1 MVLSSPAPAADCS
14 VKPRISPSMQY
25 QCVMDHASFVYD
37 NVCGAVETCHS
48 TDAQLVA
55 AYDVAANLYDRRHPI
70 DEDSLLTRGADAELE
85 RFAQVSQTS
94 AIMHVRARHWGKASN
109 AFVTCVELAERAYAH
124 THSVDDHAQSASC
137 AASNVTILCAQEP
150 DRAGCGR
157 AGAVNVSF
165 AVETT
170 ISRAH
175 FDSATADDTTAGPST
190 KTTVVES
197 QILMP
202 DGDDIDALANSLSDD
217 ERRDFQSAT
226 NTKDMRIEKIDSSR

>member
-1 MVLSSPAPAADCS
+1 
-14 VKPRISPSMQY
+14 
-25 QCVMDHASFVYD
+25 MDHAAFVYD
-37 NVCGAVETCHS
+37 DICGAVEICRS

-55 AYDVAANLYDRRHPI
+55 AYDVAANLYDWRHPI
-70 DEDSLLTRGADAELE
+70 DEDSLLTRGTDAELE

-94 AIMHVRARHWGKASN
+94 ATMHVRARHWSKASN

-124 THSVDDHAQSASC
+124 THTANDHLQSASC
-137 AASNVTILCAQEP
+137 AASNVTILCAQDPRRE
-150 DRAGCGR
+150 GCGH
-157 AGAVNVSF
+157 AGPVNVSF

-175 FDSATADDTTAGPST
+175 LDSATAVDATEGPST

-202 DGDDIDALANSLSDD
+202 DGDDIDALASSLSDD
-217 ERRDFQSAT
+217 ERRDFQSTT
-226 NTKDMRIEKIDSSR
+226 NTKRMRIEKIESSR